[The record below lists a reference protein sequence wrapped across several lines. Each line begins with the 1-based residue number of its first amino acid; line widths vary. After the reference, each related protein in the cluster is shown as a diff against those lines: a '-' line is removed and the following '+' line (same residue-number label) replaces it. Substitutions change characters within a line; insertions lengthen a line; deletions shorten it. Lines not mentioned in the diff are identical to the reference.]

1 MIAVDNEGIPPKEDT
16 TAPTTASIKKSQ
28 SNIAINQPSD
38 NPATKSTT
46 STEPE
51 TNSEGMFRTQFQ
63 QKTKVLRDA
72 WAQHDFK
79 ITIDN
84 WPVFAVILLTVFG
97 IACNVAAISSNRW
110 TCDTDA
116 SFGLWD
122 TCYQPIT
129 DGPIWAVNQTSDR
142 NESVIAEPLPP
153 VKCAKQGVRWVE
165 VVTAQPS
172 RINQVY
178 AAQCLLVLGCILYA
192 FSLITV
198 CLSYRFTK
206 LNNINAFRN
215 SMIVSVAIQFF
226 SFFCMLV
233 GFYLFILTE
242 QYSISVGLMFIYF
255 GLAMFACNTIN
266 FFTVEYK
273 THKAQKSCVPTCE

>member
-1 MIAVDNEGIPPKEDT
+1 MISADNEGIPPKEDITAT
-16 TAPTTASIKKSQ
+16 TPSIKKSC
-28 SNIAINQPSD
+28 SNIAIDQPSE

-51 TNSEGMFRTQFQ
+51 TNSEGMFRTKFQ

-72 WAQHDFK
+72 WAQHNFK
-79 ITIDN
+79 ITINN

-110 TCDTDA
+110 TCDIET

-129 DGPIWAVNQTSDR
+129 DGPIWATNNQTISQND
-142 NESVIAEPLPP
+142 SVISEPLPP

-165 VVTAQPS
+165 IVTAQPA

-178 AAQCLLVLGCILYA
+178 AAQCLLVFGSILYA
-192 FSLITV
+192 FSLFTI
-198 CLSYRFTK
+198 CLSFRFTK
-206 LNNINAFRN
+206 LNNINAFKN
-215 SMIVSVAIQFF
+215 SMIVSVGTQFLAFF
-226 SFFCMLV
+226 SMLI
-233 GFYLFILTE
+233 GFYLFILTG

-273 THKAQKSCVPTCE
+273 THKAQKVCIPTCE